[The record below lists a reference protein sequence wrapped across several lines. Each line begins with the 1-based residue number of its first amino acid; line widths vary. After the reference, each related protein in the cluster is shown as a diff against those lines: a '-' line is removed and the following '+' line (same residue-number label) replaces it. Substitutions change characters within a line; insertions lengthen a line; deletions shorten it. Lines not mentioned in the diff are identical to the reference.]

1 MRSIALLAALAPACP
16 LLVHAQ
22 PAPLSDAAHRE
33 VTRRVA
39 AHVTTELSLY
49 STNVPREIEPGQ
61 IQVEVVDEIGGAVLV
76 IAWPP
81 GIFHWHRYSLLVSS
95 AEVTPVA
102 GFGESHLTSS
112 ARLLA
117 VAGDARTTLSLAAA
131 LVTAAEAP
139 FGTSEVLLGP
149 GSDTTSAE
157 GLHRTWAGS
166 MPPEW
171 PSPGE
176 EIFPDGRSLVR
187 ITALRPKVDTIGQIA
202 TPVAYGF
209 LFLPGGVLESA
220 AVREGEPF

>member
-1 MRSIALLAALAPACP
+1 MRSTALLAALAASAPSLA
-16 LLVHAQ
+16 HAQ

-49 STNVPREIEPGQ
+49 SSTMPREVEPSQ
-61 IQVEVVDEIGGAVLV
+61 VQVEVVDEIGGAVLV
-76 IAWPP
+76 IARPWA
-81 GIFHWHRYSLLVSS
+81 IFHWHDYSLLVSS
-95 AEVTPVA
+95 SEVTPVA
-102 GFGESHLTSS
+102 GFGESRLETS

-117 VAGDARTTLSLAAA
+117 AVGGARTPVGIAAA

-139 FGTSEVLLGP
+139 FGASEILLGP

-157 GLHRTWAGS
+157 SLRRAWAGS

-171 PSPGE
+171 PSPGQHV
-176 EIFPDGRSLVR
+176 FPDGRSLVR
-187 ITALRPKVDTIGQIA
+187 ITALRAKVDTVGQTA
-202 TPVAYGF
+202 TPVAYAF

-220 AVREGEPF
+220 AVRKGAPF

>member
-1 MRSIALLAALAPACP
+1 MRSTALLAALAAACP
-16 LLVHAQ
+16 LVAHAQ

-49 STNVPREIEPGQ
+49 SSTIPREIEPGQ
-61 IQVEVVDEIGGAVLV
+61 VQVEVVDEIGGAVLV
-76 IAWPP
+76 IARPLA
-81 GIFHWHRYSLLVSS
+81 IFHWHGYSVLVSPTG
-95 AEVTPVA
+95 VTPVA
-102 GFGESHLTSS
+102 GFGESHLASS

-117 VAGDARTTLSLAAA
+117 VDGDARTTVGIAAA

-139 FGTSEVLLGP
+139 FGASEVLLGP

-157 GLHRTWAGS
+157 SLRRTWVAS

-176 EIFPDGRSLVR
+176 HIFPDGRSLVR
-187 ITALRPKVDTIGQIA
+187 ITALRPKVDTVGQTA
-202 TPVAYGF
+202 TPVAYAF
-209 LFLPGGVLESA
+209 LFLPGGMLESA
-220 AVREGEPF
+220 AVRKGAPF